1 MNLKQTLLARFYDP
15 FAAAGLR
22 EDVMAARM
30 LELVGP
36 EPRRVLHLGCG
47 RGWLTRTFATRFP
60 GCEVIGVDIDP
71 AIVAGAEEQANPAN
85 VRYVVGAA
93 EAPPVDGAFDAIVSS
108 LLFHHLPRAAKRQ
121 ALARARELLAPEGR
135 LVIADFGRPHD
146 AVMRGAFLPVQ
157 LAHGFDDTADNLSG
171 RYVELMR
178 EAGLRGAAELGR
190 WRTPLGS
197 VALYQAMAA

>member
-1 MNLKQTLLARFYDP
+1 MNRQRLLARFYDP

-47 RGWLTRTFATRFP
+47 RGWLTRTFGSRFP
-60 GCEVIGVDIDP
+60 RCEVIGVDIDP
-71 AIVAGAEEQANPAN
+71 AIVAGAEEQANPRN

-93 EAPPVDGAFDAIVSS
+93 EAPPVDGPFDAIVSS

-121 ALARARELLAPEGR
+121 ALARARELLAAEGR
-135 LVIADFGRPHD
+135 LIIADFGRPHD
-146 AVMRGAFLPVQ
+146 VVMRGAFLPVQ
-157 LAHGFDDTADNLSG
+157 LAHGFDDTSDNLSG